1 MKIFIA
7 ATIIFILCLIL
18 DVIYDQQ
25 LWDVNT
31 RITKYMQKQQTPGLQ
46 SMFNFFSNWIN
57 IFPGIALLMF
67 IFTENKLASIIYM
80 CLIQFTI
87 SFNSILKN
95 VYHQPR
101 PYWIESDIVALS
113 CNKEFGKP
121 SGHAMGSLMMS
132 FLLPLMVLP
141 NTFYKKP
148 KLIKSIIICFASIW
162 TFMTALSRIYLGMHS
177 IGQILL
183 GWIYSSY
190 FILIYLLYMHQP
202 IIEYFKNRL
211 SSIDRSIS
219 WKLVLIVGLSTL
231 IWISISLLFCFL
243 NEKNIYLD
251 QTKLTLWVNAIY
263 IKCPDQTE
271 ILQINSSQVFQNY
284 CLNKS
289 FEITFIF
296 FIILGIKLSNGKYK
310 EEEFILNYLQLNWK
324 QKCFRFLLLIIP
336 LSTVK
341 FLDFINSDNVWVMIF
356 GYKDYTLECVL
367 WINPYFWIFKII
379 KIFQFKY

>member
-162 TFMTALSRIYLGMHS
+162 TFMTALSRIYLG
-177 IGQILL
+177 
-183 GWIYSSY
+183 
-190 FILIYLLYMHQP
+190 
-202 IIEYFKNRL
+202 
-211 SSIDRSIS
+211 
-219 WKLVLIVGLSTL
+219 
-231 IWISISLLFCFL
+231 
-243 NEKNIYLD
+243 
-251 QTKLTLWVNAIY
+251 
-263 IKCPDQTE
+263 
-271 ILQINSSQVFQNY
+271 
-284 CLNKS
+284 
-289 FEITFIF
+289 
-296 FIILGIKLSNGKYK
+296 
-310 EEEFILNYLQLNWK
+310 
-324 QKCFRFLLLIIP
+324 
-336 LSTVK
+336 
-341 FLDFINSDNVWVMIF
+341 
-356 GYKDYTLECVL
+356 
-367 WINPYFWIFKII
+367 
-379 KIFQFKY
+379 

>member
-7 ATIIFILCLIL
+7 ATIIFIACLIL

-25 LWDVNT
+25 LWDFNT
-31 RITKYMQKQQTPGLQ
+31 RITKYMQQKQTPGLQ

-57 IFPGIALLMF
+57 IFPGIALLIF

-87 SFNSILKN
+87 SFNSVLKN

-101 PYWIESDIVALS
+101 PYWIEPDIVALS

-121 SGHAMGSLMMS
+121 SGHAMGSLLMC

-141 NTFYKKP
+141 STFVKKP
-148 KLIKSIIICFASIW
+148 KLIKSIILCFVSIW
-162 TFMTALSRIYLGMHS
+162 TVMTALSRIYLGMHT

-183 GWIYSSY
+183 GWMYSSY
-190 FILIYLLYMHQP
+190 FILIYLSYLHQP
-202 IIEYFKNRL
+202 IMEYLKTRL
-211 SSIDRSIS
+211 SSIDLT
-219 WKLVLIVGLSTL
+219 WKFVFMVGLSTL
-231 IWISISLLFCFL
+231 GWLGISFLFYFL
-243 NEKNIYLD
+243 DRKNLYLNQAKLTQWTQNIY
-251 QTKLTLWVNAIY
+251 K
-263 IKCPDQTE
+263 KCPNQTE
-271 ILQINSSQVFQNY
+271 LLSIHSSQVFQSF

-296 FIILGIKLSNGKYK
+296 FIFLGIKLSHGKNN
-310 EEEFILNYLQLNWK
+310 EEEFTQNYSKLNWK

-356 GYKDYTLECVL
+356 SYKDYPLECL
-367 WINPYFWIFKII
+367 MWTYPYIWICKTI